1 MRLFREG
8 RHPGSRSPCASL
20 TTAFLTAALSLAL
33 LSGCSSF
40 SSDEK
45 PLRDSTFVQMLT
57 ELHLAK
63 ARIAV
68 QKPVPA
74 GFRDSLF
81 ARHGVDTTAF
91 NATLD
96 YYSQRPDA
104 FQHLYS
110 GVIDTLQSLQRPQA
124 QRSQKQRP
132 DAEASEALRDSL
144 YRAKQKESDPR

>member
-1 MRLFREG
+1 MCSFREG
-8 RHPGSRSPCASL
+8 RRHNGSPCPSL
-20 TTAFLTAALSLAL
+20 ITAFLTTVLGLTL

-45 PLRDSTFVQMLT
+45 PLPDSTFARMLT

-63 ARIAV
+63 ARISV
-68 QKPVPA
+68 EKPVPD

-81 ARHGVDTTAF
+81 ARHEVDSTAF

-104 FQHLYS
+104 FQRLYS
-110 GVIDTLQSLQRPQA
+110 GVIDTLQSLQRPHKW
-124 QRSQKQRP
+124 SSEKQRP
-132 DAEASEALRDSL
+132 DAEAVRDSL
-144 YRAKQKESDPR
+144 YEAKQPDSP